1 MNTRKKSGFKFV
13 RKLLLIAI
21 TSVLGLTSC
30 VNDYLYEFY
39 DEIDDLNEMML
50 PRKKNKM
57 DVPPPDNTTWQNGEC
72 ATWVLLFH
80 YHSTQLSSQY
90 WKDKVINALFGIN
103 PSLPVSSETRAQ
115 YNAAIQSPSGPGGF
129 TKSQIINAASLLG
142 MAFTESSI
150 EGLGIDRYNKNKSLS
165 GVIMSTGNHVVIADR
180 YVKNSDSFEI
190 RDVFTYMGYDAY
202 LENQNIDDAGLG
214 NSRTVSANSVVWIIR
229 CN

>member
-21 TSVLGLTSC
+21 TYVLGLTSC

-50 PRKKNKM
+50 PRMKNKM

-72 ATWVLLFH
+72 ATCFIV
-80 YHSTQLSSQY
+80 SLSFY
-90 WKDKVINALFGIN
+90 PIKLTILKDKVINALFGID

-115 YNAAIQSPSGPGGF
+115 YNAAIQSPSCP
-129 TKSQIINAASLLG
+129 KALLSQIINAASLLG

-150 EGLGIDRYNKNKSLS
+150 EGLGIDRYNKQKF
-165 GVIMSTGNHVVIADR
+165 
-180 YVKNSDSFEI
+180 K
-190 RDVFTYMGYDAY
+190 
-202 LENQNIDDAGLG
+202 
-214 NSRTVSANSVVWIIR
+214 W
-229 CN
+229 CNNVYR